1 MKNKIYQY
9 NHLNIKK
16 LNQQELIKLCQ
27 ELREYIIQVVDKQG
41 GHLSSNLGIIE
52 LVVSVLYNFDIDIDK
67 LLFDVGHQA
76 YAYKILTNR
85 DIENIRTK
93 DGVSGFTKYSESKY
107 DYLESGHAGT
117 CLSAMMGYLLDNKI
131 NNNKSTK
138 IIGIIGDGSL
148 ESGMTLEGLNLIAY
162 NKLPGIII
170 INHNQMSISKSVGSL
185 SEILNDYKK
194 AKSFFTNLGYNF
206 YYCKEGNDV
215 NLLNKYFSEIKNNN
229 LPTVFLVDT
238 KKGLGLDKLDN
249 EGFAHT
255 VIKNDSY
262 TTTEL
267 VSDLFIEIN
276 KKKHSFLVEP
286 AMLIGS
292 KFLKFSNLF
301 PDRYIDVGISEEL
314 AATMS
319 GILAKSGINV
329 FLNYYSTFSQRAFDQ
344 IINDIARPN
353 FKVKFLIDRANIL
366 PFDGE
371 THQGIYDLNIFG
383 LITNAEILEPYD
395 YYDYLDLL
403 NYTFDNNKITIFR
416 YPRRK
421 LYFEIDKNYNTKKIT
436 KKWLNIKKGKKLNVI
451 SYGES
456 LDRIVKLNN
465 KFNLGLNIIN
475 ARFIKP
481 IDEKEL
487 LNIFNNNLNILVY
500 EENYGYLYNEVLKY
514 KENNNFLNKVFYLNL
529 KDQKIIVGNK
539 EEIIE
544 NTILS
549 EKNLL
554 ENIKN
559 ASR

>member
-194 AKSFFTNLGYNF
+194 AKSFFSNLGYNF

-421 LYFEIDKNYNTKKIT
+421 LYFEIDKNYNTKKII

>member
-27 ELREYIIQVVDKQG
+27 ELRKYIIQVVDKQG

-319 GILAKSGINV
+319 GILAKIGINV

>member
-27 ELREYIIQVVDKQG
+27 ELREYIIQVIDKQG

-421 LYFEIDKNYNTKKIT
+421 LYFEIDKNYNTKKII